1 MPPLDE
7 DFGLKD
13 DSMEDNQKHQEPVQ
27 PGLESVK
34 GMLAGQ
40 SGKSY
45 WRSLDELADTP
56 QFQAWMEDE
65 FPNRSTLMQIN
76 RRDLLKFM
84 GASMALAGLAGCRGV
99 FLPQDKVVPYVK
111 APEELVT
118 GKPLF
123 YATAV
128 TLGGY
133 ATGVLVE
140 QVEGRPILIE
150 GNPEHPAS
158 LGAADV
164 LSQAEILN
172 FYDPDRGANVI
183 EQVNPGTYD
192 QGNIS
197 TWELFLEEFEKKIK
211 PASLKNGSGLR
222 VLTGS
227 TTSPTFVAT
236 LKRFLAAYPGSKW
249 HAYEPTGRTNVHEGA
264 KLAFGKP
271 VDTVYDFTKAKV
283 VVSLD
288 GDFLSPT
295 ANPGSLRYARDF
307 ANGRRIKGLN
317 GTMNRLY
324 SFEST
329 PGLVGAIA
337 DHRWAVKPS
346 EVFDVALS
354 LAAGVG
360 VAGATA
366 TNGANQK
373 AIDAIVKDLQTVPGG
388 AIVVTGDQQSPEVHA
403 LVQAINEK
411 LGSFGSTVSHIE
423 PVDATVTEAVGDL
436 KSLVDDLNAGQ
447 VETLIIIGGNPIY
460 DAPADLKIADA
471 VAKAKNKIRLG
482 LYDDETAQ
490 ACNWYVPITHSLEEW
505 GDARAFDGTLSV
517 IQPLIAPLYEGKST
531 SEILA
536 TLSDKS
542 QLGYDLVR
550 GTWKKAGVIKGDFEK
565 EWRRIVHDGLVKDS
579 ASKPLTVAVNLQVA
593 SLAAPAKVSG
603 LEVILLPDPCIYD
616 GRFSN
621 NGWLQELPKP
631 LSKLTWDNVA
641 MISPKTAEKLGI
653 EDQGIV
659 ELTSNGVTIR
669 TAALIQPAHPDDAVS
684 VYLGYGRTRGGIVC
698 SLPNGDG
705 HLADKDP
712 RSPGGFFNSTS
723 NFDGGGFN
731 GYLIRTTKGLHY
743 TTGDLKALGGV
754 TTIASTQGHSPID
767 GDHVKQFEGDTR
779 TVVVEYDLDDFNKNA
794 AKYVA
799 ENKAKSEEIRE
810 QNLYPDEIFHYE
822 GPQWAMTIDM
832 NTCIGCNA
840 CVTACQGENNIP
852 VVGKVQVARH
862 REMHWIR
869 IDRYYSG
876 DKENPQVAWQPVGCV
891 HCEKAPCEP
900 VCPVAATVHSHEGL
914 NQMVY
919 NRCVGTRYCSNN
931 CPYKVRRFNYLNY
944 TDNQRQ
950 FDVRVDE
957 KQRIPLLRMLNNP
970 DVTVRGRGIM
980 EKCTYCV
987 QRINE
992 ARIESKKAGR
1002 NIRDGEIVTAC
1013 QAACP
1018 TQTIV
1023 FGNMRDETS
1032 AVAVLREDPRAYL
1045 LLESLQTRPRTSH
1058 LAKVRNPNPEL
1069 APAAKTETTS

>member
-1 MPPLDE
+1 
-7 DFGLKD
+7 
-13 DSMEDNQKHQEPVQ
+13 MEEKQKHQEPIGE
-27 PGLESVK
+27 GLESVK
-34 GMLAGQ
+34 GRLSGQ

-65 FPNRSTLMQIN
+65 FPNRSTLLELN
-76 RRDLLKFM
+76 RRDLLKYM

-140 QVEGRPILIE
+140 QIEGRPVLIE
-150 GNPEHPAS
+150 GNPDHPAS
-158 LGAADV
+158 MGALDV
-164 LSQAEILN
+164 LSQAELLN
-172 FYDPDRGANVI
+172 FYDPDRGATVV
-183 EQVNPGTYD
+183 EQVNPGTFD
-192 QGNIS
+192 TGNPS
-197 TWELFLEEFEKKIK
+197 SWELFDEFFGKTVK
-211 PASLKNGSGLR
+211 PAALKNGAGLR
-222 VLTGS
+222 ILTGS
-227 TTSPTFVAT
+227 TTSPTFVST
-236 LKRFLAAYPGSKW
+236 MTTFLAAYPGSKW
-249 HAYEPTGRTNVHEGA
+249 HAYEPIGRSNVHEGA

-271 VDTVYDFTKAKV
+271 LDTTYDFTNAKV

-295 ANPGSLRYARDF
+295 ANPGSLKYAREF
-307 ANGRRIKGLN
+307 ANGRRVKGLT

-329 PGLVGAIA
+329 PGLVGGVA

-346 EVFDVALS
+346 EVFGVAS
-354 LAAGVG
+354 ALAAALG
-360 VAGATA
+360 VAGAAAA
-366 TNGANQK
+366 TTPYQK
-373 AIDAIVKDLQTVPGG
+373 AIDAIVKDLQSVPGG
-388 AIVVTGDQQSPEVHA
+388 ALVVTGDNQAPEVHA
-403 LVQAINEK
+403 LVQLINEK
-411 LGSFGSTVSHIE
+411 LGSFGKTVNHIE
-423 PVDATVTEAVGDL
+423 PVDATTSETVGDL
-436 KSLVDDLNAGQ
+436 RSLIADLKAGQ
-447 VETLIIIGGNPIY
+447 VETIIIVNSNPVY
-460 DAPADLKIADA
+460 DAPADLKFAEAI
-471 VAKAKNKIRLG
+471 AKAKHKIKLG
-482 LYDDETAQ
+482 LYDDETGQ
-490 ACNWYVPITHSLEEW
+490 ACNWFVPITHSLEEW
-505 GDARAFDGTLSV
+505 GDARAFDGTYSV
-517 IQPLIAPLYEGKST
+517 MQPIIAPLYEGRSVI
-531 SEILA
+531 EILSI
-536 TLSDKS
+536 LSGKPHS
-542 QLGYDLVR
+542 GYDLVKA
-550 GTWKKAGVIKGDFEK
+550 TWRKSGLVAGDFEK
-565 EWRRIVHDGLVKDS
+565 EWRKIIHDGLLKNSGSKPVTVASTLS
-579 ASKPLTVAVNLQVA
+579 ASTLVGPKKT
-593 SLAAPAKVSG
+593 SG
-603 LEVILLPDPCIYD
+603 LEVILLADPCIYD
-616 GRFSN
+616 GKFSN

-641 MISPKTAEKLGI
+641 MISPKTATSLGI
-653 EDQGIV
+653 VDEGVVD
-659 ELTSNGVTIR
+659 LTVNGVTVR
-669 TAALIQPAHPDDAVS
+669 TAAFVQPGHPEEAVS
-684 VYLGYGRTRGGIVC
+684 VYLGYGRTRGGVVC

-705 HLADKDP
+705 HLAAGDP
-712 RSPGGFFNSTS
+712 RSPGGFFNSIS

-731 GYLIRTTKGLHY
+731 GYLFRTSTAPHF
-743 TTGDLKALGGV
+743 TTGELKAVGGV
-754 TTIASTQGHSPID
+754 TTVATTQGHAPID

-779 TVVVEYDLDDFNKNA
+779 TVVVEYDLADFNKNA
-794 AKYVA
+794 AKYVK
-799 ENKAKSEEIRE
+799 ENKEKSTEIRD
-810 QNLYPDEIFHYE
+810 QNLYPDKIFSSE
-822 GPQWAMTIDM
+822 SPQWAMTIDM

-840 CVTACQGENNIP
+840 CVTACQAENNIP

-876 DKENPQVAWQPVGCV
+876 DTENPQLTWQPVACV

-950 FDVRVDE
+950 FDVRVDD

-970 DVTVRGRGIM
+970 DVSIRGRGIM

-992 ARIESKKAGR
+992 ARIEAKKAGR
-1002 NIRDGEIVTAC
+1002 EIQEGEIITAC
-1013 QAACP
+1013 QSACP

-1023 FGNMRDETS
+1023 FGNMNDPQS
-1032 AVAVLREDPRAYL
+1032 GVAQWREDPRAYL
-1045 LLESLQTRPRTSH
+1045 LLENLQTRPRTSH
-1058 LAKVRNPNPEL
+1058 LAKVRNPNPEI
-1069 APAAKTETTS
+1069 APVTKTETTS

>member
-1 MPPLDE
+1 
-7 DFGLKD
+7 LKD
-13 DSMEDNQKHQEPVQ
+13 ESMEDKQQHQEPEDK
-27 PGLESVK
+27 GIESLK
-34 GMLAGQ
+34 GSLAGQ
-40 SGKSY
+40 SGKNY

-65 FPNRSTLMQIN
+65 FPNRSTLLQIN
-76 RRDLLKFM
+76 RRDLLKYM

-140 QVEGRPILIE
+140 QIEGRPIFIE
-150 GNPEHPAS
+150 GNPDHPAS
-158 LGAADV
+158 LGALDV

-172 FYDPDRGANVI
+172 FYDPDRASAVV
-183 EQVNPGTYD
+183 EQVNPGTFD
-192 QGNIS
+192 NGNIS
-197 TWELFLEEFEKKIK
+197 TWELFLDEFNKTVKPQAIK
-211 PASLKNGSGLR
+211 HGAGLR

-227 TTSPTFVAT
+227 TTSPTFLGT
-236 LKRFLAAYPGSKW
+236 LLTFLKTYPGAKW
-249 HAYEPTGRTNVHEGA
+249 HAYEPTGRANVHAGA
-264 KLAFGKP
+264 KLAFGKA
-271 VDTVYDFTKAKV
+271 VDTIYDFTKAKV
-283 VVSLD
+283 IVSLD

-295 ANPGSLRYARDF
+295 SNPGSLRYARDF
-307 ANGRRIKGLN
+307 ANGRRIKGLS

-324 SFEST
+324 AFEST

-337 DHRWAVKPS
+337 DHRWPVKPS
-346 EVFDVALS
+346 AVFGIAS
-354 LAAGVG
+354 ALAASLGVSG
-360 VAGATA
+360 ETAGA
-366 TNGANQK
+366 GVDQRV
-373 AIDAIVKDLQTVPGG
+373 IDALVKDLQSAPGA
-388 AIVVTGDQQSPEVHA
+388 AIVVTGDQQGPEVHA

-411 LGSFGSTVSHIE
+411 IGAFGQTVIHID
-423 PVDATVTEAVGDL
+423 PVDATTSDTVGDL
-436 KSLVDDLNAGQ
+436 KDLVADLNGGQ
-447 VETLIIIGGNPIY
+447 VDTIIVLGGNPIY
-460 DAPADLKIADA
+460 DAPADLKFAEAI
-471 VAKAKNKIRLG
+471 AKAKNKIRMG

-490 ACNWYVPITHSLEEW
+490 ACNWFVPITHSLEEW
-505 GDARAFDGTLSV
+505 GDARSYDGTASV
-517 IQPLIAPLYEGKST
+517 MQPLIAPLYEGKSAI
-531 SEILA
+531 EIISS
-536 TLSDKS
+536 LSGKPKS
-542 QLGYDLVR
+542 GYDLVR
-550 GTWKKAGVIKGDFEK
+550 ATWKNSGWVKGDFEK
-565 EWRRIVHDGLVKDS
+565 DWRRIVHDGLLKGSNYKPVTVGTALS
-579 ASKPLTVAVNLQVA
+579 AA
-593 SLAAPAKVSG
+593 SLTGPQKPAG
-603 LEVILLPDPCIYD
+603 IEVILLADPCIYD

-641 MISPKTAEKLGI
+641 MISPKTATSLGI
-653 EDQGIV
+653 EDEGV
-659 ELTSNGVTIR
+659 VDLTSNGVTVR
-669 TAALIQPAHPDDAVS
+669 TAAYIQAGHPDDSVS
-684 VYLGYGRTRGGIVC
+684 VYLGYGRTRGGVVC
-698 SLPNGDG
+698 TIPNGDG
-705 HLADKDP
+705 HAGAGDT
-712 RSPGGFFNSTS
+712 RSPGGFLNSIS

-731 GYLIRTTKGLHY
+731 GYLLRTSSAMHFASGE
-743 TTGDLKALGGV
+743 LKAVGGV
-754 TTIASTQGHSPID
+754 TTVATTQGHAPID
-767 GDHVKQFEGDTR
+767 GDHVKQFAGDTR

-794 AKYVA
+794 AKYVD
-799 ENKAKSEEIRE
+799 EKKAKSEEIRE
-810 QNLYPDEIFHYE
+810 QNLYPDEIFVYD

-840 CVTACQGENNIP
+840 CVTACQAENSIP

-862 REMHWIR
+862 REMHWMR
-869 IDRYYSG
+869 IDRYYKG
-876 DKENPQVAWQPVGCV
+876 DPENPEITWQPVACL

-980 EKCTYCV
+980 EKCTFCV

-1002 NIRDGEIVTAC
+1002 DIREGDIITAC
-1013 QAACP
+1013 QKACP

-1023 FGNMRDETS
+1023 FGNMKDPKSE
-1032 AVAVLREDPRAYL
+1032 VAQTREDPRAYL
-1045 LLESLQTRPRTSH
+1045 LLEYLQTRPRTSH

-1069 APAAKTETTS
+1069 APVATETTS